1 MVGATSDG
9 ACENGDIVWEV
20 VVGKGK
26 QRNADAD
33 CGGGSTIQA
42 QYDAVGV
49 GPMSI
54 FMGSFFSP
62 LWGAYFSV
70 AVPIVAVLHGNQ
82 RILKDTTQRE
92 VVGTDPVIQ
101 RIKFSDFLCLFCLF

>member
-1 MVGATSDG
+1 
-9 ACENGDIVWEV
+9 
-20 VVGKGK
+20 
-26 QRNADAD
+26 
-33 CGGGSTIQA
+33 
-42 QYDAVGV
+42 
-49 GPMSI
+49 
-54 FMGSFFSP
+54 MGSFFSP

-101 RIKFSDFLCLFCLF
+101 TKKNFGFSMPFCLF